1 MQTVITT
8 GVLYSQLLEDLR
20 NIIRF
25 EVQSH
30 TPTPPAADDA
40 GPELLTVRDA
50 AALLD
55 VCPQSIHE
63 YSRKGL
69 LRKHRL
75 GGRVYLKRSEVLAS
89 LQSQQRT
96 LKGKGGKKSA

>member
-8 GVLYSQLLEDLR
+8 GVPYTQLLDDLR
-20 NIIRF
+20 AIIRH
-25 EVQSH
+25 EVATN
-30 TPTPPAADDA
+30 TPTPSPVEDA

-55 VCPQSIHE
+55 VCPQTVHDLC
-63 YSRKGL
+63 RRGL
-69 LRKHRL
+69 LCKHRL